1 MAANLAMTFPEEAL
15 TSSSVIGRLKHEQSI
30 VGTSDAFKAVMHR
43 VDQVAA
49 TNATVLLLGETGTG
63 KELIAR
69 AIHQRSSRRHRSF
82 VVVDCGALAATL
94 IESELFGRERGAFTG
109 AFTSQ
114 AGRFEL
120 ASGGTIFL
128 DEIGDLPLELQPKLL
143 RVLQEGEIERLGSA
157 RTTRVDVRIV
167 AATNRNLIDDV
178 QCGRF
183 RRDLFYRLNVFP
195 IALPALRHRRE
206 DLPAL
211 VGHFCDRLSR
221 QLDIPFGQV
230 APGALEALE
239 RHDWPGNIREL
250 ENVIQRAIVVAQ
262 GGPLDLA
269 GAVGMSVPTADP
281 PRVTGA
287 WRSLLEVE
295 RDYIGQVLEN
305 ARWRIEGVSGAAQIL
320 GLRPSTLRARMNKL
334 GIRRPS

>member
-1 MAANLAMTFPEEAL
+1 MAGNLAMTFPAEV
-15 TSSSVIGRLKHEQSI
+15 TSGSSVVGRLTHEQPI
-30 VGTSDAFKAVMHR
+30 VGTSDALKTVLQR
-43 VDQVAA
+43 VEQVAA

-63 KELIAR
+63 KGLIAR

-82 VVVDCGALAATL
+82 VVVDCSALAATL
-94 IESELFGRERGAFTG
+94 IESELFSRERGAFTG

-120 ASGGTIFL
+120 ANGGTIFL
-128 DEIGDLPLELQPKLL
+128 DEIGELPVELQPKLL
-143 RVLQEGEIERLGSA
+143 RVLQEGEIDRLGST

-195 IALPALRHRRE
+195 ITLPPLRHRRE

-211 VGHFCDRLSR
+211 VRHFCDRLSR
-221 QLDIPFGQV
+221 QLDMSFGRI

-250 ENVIQRAIVVAQ
+250 ENVIQRAIVIAQ
-262 GGPLDLA
+262 RGPLDLA
-269 GAVGMSVPTADP
+269 AAVGVRIAPAEA
-281 PRVTGA
+281 PRA
-287 WRSLLEVE
+287 SSASRSLLEVE

-320 GLRPSTLRARMNKL
+320 GLRPSTVRARMSKL